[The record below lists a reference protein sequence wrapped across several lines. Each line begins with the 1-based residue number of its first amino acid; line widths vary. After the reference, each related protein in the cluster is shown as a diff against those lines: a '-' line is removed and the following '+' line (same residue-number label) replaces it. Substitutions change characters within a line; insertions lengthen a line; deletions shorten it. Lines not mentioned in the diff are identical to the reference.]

1 MKRIFQLRN
10 INNMKL
16 KNQLYITYVFL
27 ISISILIISTIYYR
41 TSYNVTVKNI
51 EKSYLSL
58 VKNNNLL
65 IDIKFNNVIESA
77 DAVTLDYD
85 LYNIMQNLEN
95 RDDYGLLIDDKEI
108 NNLLFKYFNF
118 SDLYSTHIITPYYN
132 FGSGKIPIKNGFYKN
147 SKLYDISSESNGAIV
162 WIPTYKFSEMYNYKE
177 LENIR
182 LDYEY
187 LFSAIKVLNNFDSV
201 NLKFDDSN
209 IDKDKNILLMNFNP
223 YIFNEILDKDL
234 QYTGTNYYILSKS
247 GDIVYS
253 IDKSD
258 WAKKYEGEWIKN
270 INDESGI
277 LRTEIN
283 SEKYLICY
291 SVLESTG
298 WVSAIVI
305 PIKEVLAEFNNLGIF
320 ILFLSIII
328 VTIGCLFAN
337 VISKTVTKPI
347 ENLLNSIK
355 EVGNGNFSIKTEI
368 KGNYEITNLITKF
381 NEMDDKIANLIN
393 ENYLTRIREKEATIM
408 ALNIQL
414 NPHFLYN
421 TLNVINWV
429 AIENDQNEISKIIV
443 ALSSMLQYTAHNDE
457 ECCEFERDLKWL
469 EKYIYIMQIRFEDR
483 FEVKYNIDN
492 RLMKYKVPKLF
503 LQPFVE
509 NSIIHGFGSSNSKGI
524 LKIDGYIKDE
534 KICFCLSDNGK
545 GIERERIN
553 YIIKENKERIGISN
567 VNNRIK
573 LIYGEEY
580 GVEIESK
587 LGYGTD
593 IYVYLPLII
602 E

>member
-1 MKRIFQLRN
+1 MKKIFQLKK

-27 ISISILIISTIYYR
+27 ISISILVISAIYCR
-41 TSYNVTVKNI
+41 TSYNVTIKNI

-65 IDIKFNNVIESA
+65 IDIKLNNVVESA
-77 DAVTLDYD
+77 EAVTLDYD
-85 LYNIMQNLEN
+85 LYNIMRNLEN
-95 RDDYGLLIDDKEI
+95 RNDYELLIDDKKI
-108 NNLLFKYFNF
+108 NTILFKYFND
-118 SDLYSTHIITPYYN
+118 SNIYSTHIITPYYN
-132 FGSGKIPIKNGFYKN
+132 FGSGKIPIKNEFYRN
-147 SKLYDISSESNGAIV
+147 LEMYNISNESNGSIV
-162 WIPTYKFSEMYNYKE
+162 WIPTYKFSEMYDYKE
-177 LENIR
+177 LENIK

-187 LFSAIKVLNNFDSV
+187 LFSAVKVLNNFNSV

-209 IDKDKNILLMNFNP
+209 TNKEKNVLLMNFNP
-223 YIFNEILDKDL
+223 YIFNEILDRDL
-234 QYTGTNYYILSKS
+234 QYKGTNYYILSKS

-258 WAKKYEGEWIKN
+258 WAKKYEADWIKN
-270 INDESGI
+270 ISDGSGI

-298 WVSAIVI
+298 WVSAIAI
-305 PIKEVLAEFNNLGIF
+305 PTKEILAEFDDLGIF
-320 ILFLSIII
+320 IIFLSIII
-328 VTIGCLFAN
+328 VIIGCLFAN

-347 ENLLNSIK
+347 ERLLSSIK
-355 EVGNGNFSIKTEI
+355 EVGNGNFSIKAEI
-368 KGNYEITNLITKF
+368 KGNYEIINLITKF

-393 ENYLTRIREKEATIM
+393 ENYLTQIREKEATIM

-429 AIENDQNEISKIIV
+429 AIENDQDEISKIIV

-509 NSIIHGFGSSNSKGI
+509 NSIIHGFGSNGYKGI
-524 LKIDGYIKDE
+524 LKIDGYIQGE
-534 KICFCLSDNGK
+534 KVCFSVSDNGK
-545 GIERERIN
+545 GIESERIN

-580 GVEIESK
+580 GVEIESE

-593 IYVYLPLII
+593 IYIYLPLIV